1 MTSRLLNPSVLI
13 SLMLAVL
20 AFGLDRAHKAF
31 QVAADCIGIGMGKCV
46 DFPATYVPFSM
57 TGWRGGEIVR
67 VTDFFDYVLIWNT
80 GISYGLLGSLP
91 VWTLGI
97 VMAAAMTALAIWWW
111 RADSLLIRAGL
122 ALCLGGALSN
132 ALDRLIY
139 GAVADFFHF
148 HWGEWSF
155 YIFNLADVALTVG
168 VVLLLLDVVG
178 IGRQRGASTGV
189 Q

>member
-1 MTSRLLNPSVLI
+1 
-13 SLMLAVL
+13 
-20 AFGLDRAHKAF
+20 
-31 QVAADCIGIGMGKCV
+31 
-46 DFPATYVPFSM
+46 
-57 TGWRGGEIVR
+57 VR

-178 IGRQRGASTGV
+178 IGRQRDVGTGA